1 MRCWDNGQFM
11 SERLTLKV
19 LVVDDSIM
27 YRRIVQD
34 VLESFSGVEVVGTA
48 GNGKIAM
55 SKAAVLKPDLMI
67 LDIEMPEMDG
77 LEVLEHIKNGLSHT
91 AAIVFST
98 FTTEGAR
105 ITLRALELGAFDF
118 IPKPSLGT
126 LEENRDR
133 LKTLVGPMLE
143 TLCRQ
148 KTKKM
153 EIVSLPE
160 PQIVQRIPMPPAISR
175 RGKHAS
181 RAVGIGIST
190 GGPVALTKLIPKIP
204 EDIGV
209 PIFIVQHMPPMFT
222 HAMAGKLDAISRI
235 AVKEAVDGETVCVN
249 TAYIA
254 PGGKQM
260 KIARLGPG
268 GHLVIRVTDDP
279 PENNCKPSVDYLFRS
294 ISHHY
299 GRHATGVIMTGMGYD
314 GTEGLRQM
322 KQAGAWVIAQSES
335 TCAVYGMPRKPV
347 EMGIVDVIAPLDLMA
362 DEICRTILHRSPASP
377 WTHVGSDP
385 SPLRNP
391 PHHA

>member
-1 MRCWDNGQFM
+1 M
-11 SERLTLKV
+11 SESLTLKV
-19 LVVDDSIM
+19 MVVDDSIM

-34 VLESFSGVEVVGTA
+34 VLESFSGVEIVGTA
-48 GNGKIAM
+48 ENGKIAM

-105 ITLRALELGAFDF
+105 ITLRALDLGAFDF
-118 IPKPSLGT
+118 IPKPSFGT
-126 LEENRDR
+126 LKENRDR
-133 LKTLVGPMLE
+133 FKTQVGPMLE
-143 TLCRQ
+143 ALIRQ
-148 KTKKM
+148 KSKNT
-153 EIVSLPE
+153 ETASFPE
-160 PQIVQRIPMPPAISR
+160 SQLVQRIPMPPVISR
-175 RGKHAS
+175 KGDHAS
-181 RAVGIGIST
+181 RAIAIGIST

-222 HAMAGKLDAISRI
+222 HAMAGKLDGISRI
-235 AVKEAVDGETVCVN
+235 AVKEAENGETVRAN
-249 TAYIA
+249 TVYIA

-260 KIARLGPG
+260 KIARPG
-268 GHLVIRVTDDP
+268 QGSHLVIRVTDDP

-299 GRHATGVIMTGMGYD
+299 GRYATGVIMTGMGYD

-322 KQAGAWVIAQSES
+322 KQAGAWVIAQSEA

-347 EMGIVDVIAPLDLMA
+347 EMGIVDIIAPLDLMA
-362 DEICRTILHRSPASP
+362 DEICRTVRNQSSVRP
-377 WTHVGSDP
+377 P
-385 SPLRNP
+385 SGMRNGF
-391 PHHA
+391 